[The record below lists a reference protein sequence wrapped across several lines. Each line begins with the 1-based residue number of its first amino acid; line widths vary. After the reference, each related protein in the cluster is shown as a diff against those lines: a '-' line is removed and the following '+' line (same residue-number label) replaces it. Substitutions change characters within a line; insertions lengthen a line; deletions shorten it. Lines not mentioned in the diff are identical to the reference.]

1 MELPKAFDTLSHDL
15 MIAKL
20 GAYGF
25 KTDASRYIKSYLTNK
40 KQRVRVNKTFNTVY
54 TSGNNLNA
62 GKCHFMYL
70 GNNVE
75 NETFLFDKKH
85 S

>member
-1 MELPKAFDTLSHDL
+1 MSQGSISEPLLSDIFL
-15 MIAKL
+15 NDFFL
-20 GAYGF
+20 FVSNSSFSNY
-25 KTDASRYIKSYLTNK
+25 DDE
-40 KQRVRVNKTFNTVY
+40 NTVY

-75 NETFLFDKKH
+75 NETFLFNKKH

>member
-1 MELPKAFDTLSHDL
+1 MSQGSISEPLLSDIFL
-15 MIAKL
+15 NDFFL
-20 GAYGF
+20 FVSNSSFSNY
-25 KTDASRYIKSYLTNK
+25 DDES
-40 KQRVRVNKTFNTVY
+40 TVY

-70 GNNVE
+70 GSNVE
-75 NETFLFDKKH
+75 NETFLFNKKH

>member
-40 KQRVRVNKTFNTVY
+40 KQRVRVNKTFSEFKRIT
-54 TSGNNLNA
+54 T
-62 GKCHFMYL
+62 
-70 GNNVE
+70 
-75 NETFLFDKKH
+75 
-85 S
+85 